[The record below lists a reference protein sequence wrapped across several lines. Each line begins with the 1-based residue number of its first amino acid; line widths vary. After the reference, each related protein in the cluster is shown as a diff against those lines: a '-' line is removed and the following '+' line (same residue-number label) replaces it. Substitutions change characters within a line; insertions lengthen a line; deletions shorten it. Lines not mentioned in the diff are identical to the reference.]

1 MGRMSRTYED
11 PSGPA
16 VPDPGPLRLVAIRET
31 PLSLDEVFAAVGD
44 PAAGGTALFVGTVR
58 DHDGGASVAGLG
70 YSAHPTAE
78 EALRRVAEKVAAD
91 FPVRALA
98 AVHRVGELTIGDL
111 AVVVA
116 VSCPHRAEAFGA
128 CRRLIDDLKREV
140 PIWKHQVFSD
150 GTEEWVGA

>member
-1 MGRMSRTYED
+1 MSRTYED
-11 PSGPA
+11 SPVSAG
-16 VPDPGPLRLVAIRET
+16 PGPVRLVAVRDT
-31 PLSLDEVFAAVGD
+31 ALSLDEVFAAVGD

-58 DHDGGASVAGLG
+58 DHDGGASVTGLG
-70 YSAHPTAE
+70 YSAHPSAE
-78 EALRRVAEKVAAD
+78 DGLRRVAEKVAAD

-98 AVHRVGELTIGDL
+98 AVHRVGELAVGDL

-116 VSCPHRAEAFGA
+116 VSCPHRAEAFAA
-128 CRRLIDDLKREV
+128 CRRLIDDLKRDV